1 MFGFFFLFLF
11 LSYMKEQ
18 DGATKAKLELN
29 GMELHGRV
37 IRVDYSLTSK
47 PHDATP
53 GLYMGAP
60 RPGMQSGRAGPPGPF
75 AGYAPPRS
83 GYVPKDL
90 RQGGAPGAGGS
101 RSRSRSRSA
110 RRERSPPHGRDLD
123 PPPASPPRE

>member
-1 MFGFFFLFLF
+1 
-11 LSYMKEQ
+11 MKEQ

-90 RQGGAPGAGGS
+90 RQGGAPGAGRSS